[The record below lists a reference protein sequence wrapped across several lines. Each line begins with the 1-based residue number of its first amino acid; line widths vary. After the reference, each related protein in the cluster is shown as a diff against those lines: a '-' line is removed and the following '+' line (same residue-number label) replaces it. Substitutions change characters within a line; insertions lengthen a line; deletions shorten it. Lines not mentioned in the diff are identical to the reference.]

1 MAAMYAFR
9 PRRVLV
15 LMLFPL
21 LSFSG
26 CYSFRGISI
35 APEIETYFVAQFDNI
50 SGNVV
55 PTLAPNFTEK
65 LKDKIRNES
74 RLIYVDT
81 QDADVEF
88 SGVISDYRVTSE
100 APQPGEAVA
109 FNRLTIGIRV
119 EYLNR
124 SNEEES
130 TTINSSFYAEYPSDT
145 NLLDVQ
151 EDLIEIITDQLVED
165 VFTKAFTNW

>member
-1 MAAMYAFR
+1 MVHLKPIVRF
-9 PRRVLV
+9 
-15 LMLFPL
+15 FPL
-21 LSFSG
+21 LFFVTLSG
-26 CYSFRGISI
+26 CYSFQGIAI
-35 APEIETYFVAQFDNI
+35 AKEIETYYVAQFDNV

-65 LKDKIRNES
+65 LKDKVRNES
-74 RLIYVDT
+74 RLIYLDN

-88 SGVISDYRVTSE
+88 SGVISDFRVTSE
-100 APQPGEAVA
+100 APQPGENVA

-119 EYLNR
+119 EYTNR
-124 SNEEES
+124 VKEEES

-151 EDLIEIITDQLVED
+151 EELIETITDQLVED

>member
-1 MAAMYAFR
+1 MVRLKPIVGF
-9 PRRVLV
+9 L
-15 LMLFPL
+15 PL
-21 LSFSG
+21 LFFVTFTG
-26 CYSFRGISI
+26 CYSFQGIAI
-35 APEIETYFVAQFDNI
+35 AREIETYYVAQFDNV

-65 LKDKIRNES
+65 LKDKVRNES
-74 RLIYVDT
+74 RLIYIDN

-88 SGVISDYRVTSE
+88 SGVISDFRVTSE
-100 APQPGEAVA
+100 APQPGESVA

-119 EYLNR
+119 EYKNR
-124 SNEEES
+124 VKEEES

-145 NLLDVQ
+145 NLLDIQ
-151 EDLIEIITDQLVED
+151 EELIETITDQLVED

>member
-1 MAAMYAFR
+1 MVHLKPIVRF
-9 PRRVLV
+9 
-15 LMLFPL
+15 FPL
-21 LSFSG
+21 LFFVTLSG
-26 CYSFRGISI
+26 CYSFQGIAI
-35 APEIETYFVAQFDNI
+35 AKEIETYYVAQFDNV

-65 LKDKIRNES
+65 LKDKVRNES
-74 RLIYVDT
+74 RLIYLDN

-88 SGVISDYRVTSE
+88 SGVISDFRVTSE
-100 APQPGEAVA
+100 APQPGENVA

-119 EYLNR
+119 EYTNR
-124 SNEEES
+124 VKEEES

-151 EDLIEIITDQLVED
+151 DELIETISDQLVED
-165 VFTKAFTNW
+165 GFTKAFTNW

>member
-1 MAAMYAFR
+1 MIR
-9 PRRVLV
+9 LKSLV
-15 LMLFPL
+15 RFLPLLFLLML
-21 LSFSG
+21 SS
-26 CYSFRGISI
+26 CYSFQGIAI
-35 APEIETYFVAQFDNI
+35 AKEIETYYVAQFDNV

-65 LKDKIRNES
+65 LKDKVRNES
-74 RLIYVDT
+74 RLIYLDN

-88 SGVISDYRVTSE
+88 SGVISDFRVTSE
-100 APQPGEAVA
+100 APQPGEDVA

-119 EYLNR
+119 EYTNR
-124 SNEEES
+124 VKEEES
-130 TTINSSFYAEYPSDT
+130 TTIKSSFYAEYPSDT

-151 EDLIEIITDQLVED
+151 EDLIETITDQLVED

>member
-1 MAAMYAFR
+1 MVRLKPIIGFL
-9 PRRVLV
+9 P
-15 LMLFPL
+15 LFL
-21 LSFSG
+21 FLALSG
-26 CYSFRGISI
+26 CYSFQGIAI
-35 APEIETYFVAQFDNI
+35 AREIETYYVAQFDNI

-65 LKDKIRNES
+65 LKDKVRNES
-74 RLIYVDT
+74 RLIYLDN

-88 SGVISDYRVTSE
+88 SGVISEFRVTSE
-100 APQPGEAVA
+100 APQPGESVA

-119 EYLNR
+119 EYTNR
-124 SNEEES
+124 AKEEES

-151 EDLIEIITDQLVED
+151 EELIETITDQLVED